1 MTCTTLKKRR
11 RLITISIQRQY
22 RNENFKKERKK
33 QGNRSMFEKNID
45 WEKNEGREKTCK
57 NPLYL

>member
-1 MTCTTLKKRR
+1 MTCTTLKKK